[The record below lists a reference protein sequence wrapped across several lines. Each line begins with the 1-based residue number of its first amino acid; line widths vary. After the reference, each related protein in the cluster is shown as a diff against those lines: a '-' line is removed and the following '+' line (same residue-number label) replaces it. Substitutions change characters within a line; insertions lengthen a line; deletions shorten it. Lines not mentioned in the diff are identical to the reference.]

1 MIPVVDN
8 LGMRAADR
16 HTIQELGLPSLVLME
31 QAAAAVTATVEQQA
45 DKDELVVVLC
55 GRGNNGGDG
64 LAMARQRHA
73 SGGLVEAVLVA
84 DPGELS
90 EDAAVQWELA
100 GRFGVPRR
108 VLTEGDLP
116 ALEALLQK
124 AVVVVDALYG
134 TGLDRAL
141 SGLSAQVVE
150 LVNNV
155 DGQVVAVDIPSG
167 LSGGSGVLLGPAVEA
182 DVTVTFAALKWVH
195 VLAPAALCCGEVVVA
210 DIGIPQTAVEKAA
223 SGFVLEAQDLADWLP
238 HRAPDAHKGHFG
250 HLLVVAGRRGRAGA
264 AALAARAG
272 VRSGSG
278 LVTVATAVDAVAPI
292 QARVPE
298 AMVDPLPTGEDGSVR
313 GNGIEESL
321 ARATAVA
328 VGPGLGLGEGPR
340 RLLDR
345 ILEVWSGPLLLDA
358 DALTL
363 LAGQLERLK
372 GRPAPTV
379 LTPHPGELARLLGI
393 TSAQVQEDRP
403 AWARRAA
410 ELSGSTVVLKGFH
423 TLVAEAEGPLWINP
437 TGSPGLASGG
447 AGDVLSGCIGAFL
460 AQGLPAR
467 QAAAL
472 GVYLHG
478 RAAELAGERFPG
490 AVPASVV
497 AGLLPRA
504 EAELRELAW

>member
-1 MIPVVDN
+1 MIPVVDTP
-8 LGMRAADR
+8 GMRAADR
-16 HTIQELGLPSLVLME
+16 HTIEELGLPSLVLME
-31 QAAAAVTATVEQQA
+31 QAAAAVTAAVE
-45 DKDELVVVLC
+45 DRTERTDLVVVFC

-84 DPGELS
+84 DPGQLS

-108 VLTEGDLP
+108 VLTAEGLP
-116 ALEALLQK
+116 ALEELLK
-124 AVVVVDALYG
+124 GAAVVVDALYG

-141 SGLSAQVVE
+141 SGLPAQVVE
-150 LVNNV
+150 LVNTV

-167 LSGGSGVLLGPAVEA
+167 LSGNSGALLGPAVEA
-182 DVTVTFAALKWVH
+182 DVTVTFGALKWVH
-195 VLAPAALCCGEVVVA
+195 VLAPAALCCGEVVLA
-210 DIGIPQTAVEKAA
+210 DIGIPQASVEKVAG
-223 SGFVLEAQDLADWLP
+223 GFLLEAQDVAAWLP
-238 HRAPDAHKGHFG
+238 PRAPDAHKGHFG

-264 AALAARAG
+264 AALAAKAG
-272 VRSGSG
+272 VRVGAG
-278 LVTVATAVDAVAPI
+278 LVTVATAMDAVSPI

-298 AMVDPLPTGEDGSVR
+298 AMVDPLPTGEDGSAR
-313 GNGIEESL
+313 GEGIEESL
-321 ARATAVA
+321 AKATALA

-340 RLLDR
+340 RLLHR
-345 ILEVWSGPLLLDA
+345 ILKVWSGPLVLDA

-363 LAGQLERLK
+363 LAGELECLR
-372 GRPAPTV
+372 GRSAPTV

-410 ELSGSTVVLKGFH
+410 ELSGCTVVLKGFH
-423 TLVAEAEGPLWINP
+423 TLVAEAEGLLWVNP
-437 TGSPGLASGG
+437 TGSPGLATGG
-447 AGDVLSGCIGAFL
+447 AGDVLTGCIGAFL
-460 AQGLPAR
+460 AQGLPGR

-472 GVYLHG
+472 GVYIHG
-478 RAAELAGERFPG
+478 RAAELAGKRFPG

-497 AGLLPRA
+497 AGLLPKA
-504 EAELRELAW
+504 EAELRALCL